1 MYNSWNK
8 GVRAIY
14 NAWELFEKVGSID
27 FNTLKVS
34 VLDKVNHKYLNHT
47 LRKEVEILINDLR
60 GKEQTEEIARL
71 IKRLTTLGNLLLQY
85 HLIKKYRKLDG
96 YMITLLNHNIFL
108 KKDDFLALRTL
119 NEERK
124 AVRELLKEG
133 KFDIS
138 DNRRK
143 NDIEILNNHFK

>member
-60 GKEQTEEIARL
+60 EKEQTEEITRL
-71 IKRLTTLGNLLLQY
+71 IKRLTTFGNLLL
-85 HLIKKYRKLDG
+85 
-96 YMITLLNHNIFL
+96 
-108 KKDDFLALRTL
+108 
-119 NEERK
+119 
-124 AVRELLKEG
+124 
-133 KFDIS
+133 
-138 DNRRK
+138 
-143 NDIEILNNHFK
+143 

>member
-1 MYNSWNK
+1 
-8 GVRAIY
+8 
-14 NAWELFEKVGSID
+14 
-27 FNTLKVS
+27 
-34 VLDKVNHKYLNHT
+34 
-47 LRKEVEILINDLR
+47 
-60 GKEQTEEIARL
+60 
-71 IKRLTTLGNLLLQY
+71 
-85 HLIKKYRKLDG
+85 
-96 YMITLLNHNIFL
+96 MITLLNHNIFL
-108 KKDDFLALRTL
+108 KKDDFLTLRTL